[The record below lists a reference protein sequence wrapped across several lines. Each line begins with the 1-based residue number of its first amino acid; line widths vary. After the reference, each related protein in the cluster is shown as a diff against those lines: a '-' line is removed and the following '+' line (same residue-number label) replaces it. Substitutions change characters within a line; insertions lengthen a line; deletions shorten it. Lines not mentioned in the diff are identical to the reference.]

1 MSDSAGMNATTPNHG
16 SDDLPS
22 IGRFPAYPA
31 YRDSG
36 VPWLGQVPAHWEVKR
51 LKDIGTLV
59 GGARFP
65 HEEQGREG
73 EELPFYKV
81 ADLARAEDGRTMGDA
96 KSTISRETASR
107 LRARIIPANSI
118 VYAKIGAALLLN
130 RRRITTKPCCID
142 NNMTAFTPALKWLS
156 TLWAWYWLSIIDFE
170 QVANPGAVPSF
181 SEGDQASLPIALPD
195 LNEQRVITAFLDR
208 ECGKMDALV
217 AEQER
222 LIALLKEKR
231 QAVISHAVTKG
242 LNPIEPMKESGIA
255 LLGQVPAAWSVARLK
270 HALAKIGSGGT
281 PDTANADYWSER
293 DNGTPWI
300 TISDMSSTEYVTKT
314 EKQITDLA
322 IAEERLTIWPSGTL
336 LFSMYASLGHVARI
350 GVPATINQAILA
362 LVPNER
368 IDQDFLKR
376 WLEFLQPRLREYAN
390 RNTQDNLNAEKV
402 KKLPCVFPPLHEQ
415 RAIAAFLDSE
425 CGRIDALIAEAET
438 MISLLRERR
447 SALISAAV
455 TGQIDVRIL
464 SGPS

>member
-195 LNEQRVITAFLDR
+195 LYEQRAITAFLDR
-208 ECGKMDALV
+208 ECGKMDALM
-217 AEQER
+217 AEQEQ

-231 QAVISHAVTKG
+231 QAIISHAVTKG
-242 LNPIEPMKESGIA
+242 LDPTAPMKDSGATWI
-255 LLGQVPAAWSVARLK
+255 GYMPAAWTVLPLKRLAQTCTERATTRSFPVGLEHIESWSGRLIHRETQFEGDGTLFQRGDILFGK
-270 HALAKIGSGGT
+270 LRPYLAKVWL
-281 PDTANADYWSER
+281 ADRTGEAVG
-293 DNGTPWI
+293 DF
-300 TISDMSSTEYVTKT
+300 YVIRTGLQY
-314 EKQITDLA
+314 E
-322 IAEERLTIWPSGTL
+322 P
-336 LFSMYASLGHVARI
+336 
-350 GVPATINQAILA
+350 
-362 LVPNER
+362 
-368 IDQDFLKR
+368 
-376 WLEFLQPRLREYAN
+376 EFLQYVLLSRDVISLIDGSTYGAKMPRSDWEFIGS
-390 RNTQDNLNAEKV
+390 
-402 KKLPCVFPPLHEQ
+402 LPMPLPSLAEQ